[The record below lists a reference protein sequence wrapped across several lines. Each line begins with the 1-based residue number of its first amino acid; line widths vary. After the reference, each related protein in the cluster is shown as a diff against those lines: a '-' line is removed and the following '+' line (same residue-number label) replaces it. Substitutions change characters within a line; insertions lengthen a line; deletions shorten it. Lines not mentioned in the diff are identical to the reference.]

1 MSLPPFQKN
10 SPAVTTWFW
19 HFAVLRLPF
28 GRRWWWRGS
37 RDFKIGKIPFIMM
50 MCWLKCMLCIYVYS
64 VSPGVSHSTC
74 IIVPGLMESSRGSW
88 RVQNSMGKTGAGVLE
103 INSMFTLKD
112 TANVMEDLRYAAK
125 FCSEI
130 HRTRSFSGW
139 RTYNCWCSDAFS
151 LILKDRHD
159 MHAWK
164 KSRLVVF
171 PAKRTISSNL
181 RGGWTSLSFHQV
193 ERWYLLGWGTQR
205 LEVGSVSDVRRA

>member
-1 MSLPPFQKN
+1 MYIVFLLVCPIQPASLFQ
-10 SPAVTTWFW
+10 V
-19 HFAVLRLPF
+19 
-28 GRRWWWRGS
+28 WWR
-37 RDFKIGKIPFIMM
+37 
-50 MCWLKCMLCIYVYS
+50 V
-64 VSPGVSHSTC
+64 H
-74 IIVPGLMESSRGSW
+74 RGSW

-205 LEVGSVSDVRRA
+205 LEVGSVSDVRRGINVDISRFRSLTKITLQGTNISSLKGILKMMFLFPRWDMLVPWRVSR